1 MEARIAQPI
10 GGRTGAEL
18 QELADQFIDE
28 VGLQPHDILLTNIRR
43 GVFLGASPDR
53 YARHPPR
60 AERPDMAPDIDLAPD
75 HTVFVNDEEWKWLER
90 ERHDQESGN
99 FFTRLGSYPRTTYLV
114 IVCCSLGAIVQG
126 FDETAVNGGQ
136 IEVD

>member
-10 GGRTGAEL
+10 GGRTRAEL
-18 QELADQFIDE
+18 EELADQFIDE
-28 VGLQPHDILLTNIRR
+28 VGLQPHDILLTHLKR
-43 GVFLGASPDR
+43 GIFLGASPDR
-53 YARHPPR
+53 YARHPPQ
-60 AERPDMAPDIDLAPD
+60 AERPDKASDVDLAPD

-90 ERHDQESGN
+90 ERQDQESGN

-114 IVCCSLGAIVQG
+114 IFCCSLGAIVQG